1 MYKMTFEIEG
11 IMNDDEIRWKKIPCK
26 CNHDDPEFEYPIA
39 KCIHCQCQH
48 QEDMLPKES
57 YTIQYQDVDDDGMPV
72 GEIKTHTVNKIKI
85 NRGEIYQDIQGWF
98 AY

>member
-1 MYKMTFEIEG
+1 MTFEIEG
-11 IMNDDEIRWKKIPCK
+11 LMNDNEIKWKKIPCH
-26 CNHDDPEFEYPIA
+26 CNHDSVETEYPIA

-48 QEDMLPKES
+48 QEDMLPRES
-57 YTIQYQDVDDDGMPV
+57 YTISYIDEDDEGNQT

-85 NRGEIYQDIQGWF
+85 NRGKKYDDIKGWY